1 MKIKKDDIKISFY
14 KSRGPGGQR
23 KNKKETAVKI
33 THIPT
38 GITVRATEFRSQ
50 SKNRKLALK
59 RLKEKIEKLNT
70 PVKKR
75 IPTKKPEKAK
85 IKQIEEKRKRSEKKK
100 LRKPIR
106 PEENQFSNRVG

>member
-1 MKIKKDDIKISFY
+1 MANLTCQ
-14 KSRGPGGQR
+14 P
-23 KNKKETAVKI
+23 
-33 THIPT
+33 P

-50 SKNRKLALK
+50 SKNKKLAFK

-85 IKQIEEKRKRSEKKK
+85 IKQIEEKRRSEKKK
-100 LRKPIR
+100 LRKKVR
-106 PEENQFSNRVG
+106 PEEIIN